1 MTREEF
7 YEKFKNMKPM
17 KYYEASL
24 DSPRAKEILDNK
36 DHNYI
41 AMEKRDGEWSRA
53 IIMENEVL
61 LQSRSISKV
70 TGDYGNKTE
79 RVPHLI
85 KEMLASFPAGTVL
98 LGELAFPDPKTTSKD
113 VGSILRCL
121 PPKAIERQKGNELWF
136 FAFDLL
142 AYGYEDWS
150 EKPFEERFKKLVEVV
165 YKRGMNWLEGYKIY
179 AVDYLTETDEEF
191 SFLDYADKIWSEG
204 GEGLVIIPKDEKYE
218 PGKRTAWRSL
228 KVKKKMGTL
237 ELKVV
242 GLIEPN
248 KEYTGIELENWN
260 FWVDEN
266 DKRITRSDIL
276 NMRYVGKIEPVTKPY
291 FYGWKNGVIV
301 EHNGNLVRV
310 TSGLT
315 DKDRKFLSTELA
327 ATMLEKGELTAL
339 ITGMEATPDSIRH
352 PVFIKLKQ

>member
-1 MTREEF
+1 MTKEQF
-7 YEKFKNMKPM
+7 YEKFRNMKPM
-17 KYYEASL
+17 KYYEAGL
-24 DSPRAKEILDNK
+24 DLPKAKEMIDNVDQK
-36 DHNYI
+36 YI

-53 IIMENEVL
+53 IIMEDKVL

-70 TGDYGNKTE
+70 TGDYGDKTE
-79 RVPHLI
+79 QVPHLI
-85 KEMLASFPAGTVL
+85 EEMKASFPAGTVL
-98 LGELAFPDPKTTSKD
+98 LGEVAFSDRKTTSKD

-121 PPKAIERQKGNELWF
+121 PPKAIQRQKENKLWF

-142 AYGYEDWS
+142 AYNYEDWS
-150 EKPFEERFKKLVEVV
+150 GKPFEERFKKLVEVV
-165 YKRGMNWLEGYKIY
+165 YKRNIDWPEGYKIY
-179 AVDYLTETDEEF
+179 TVDYLTETDEEF
-191 SFLDYADKIWSEG
+191 SFSDFADKVWAED
-204 GEGLVIIPKDEKYE
+204 GEGLVIIPKYAKYE

-228 KVKKKMGTL
+228 KVKKKMGVL

-248 KEYTGIELENWN
+248 KEYTGTELENWN

-266 DKRITRSDIL
+266 DKRVTRSDIL
-276 NMRYVGKIEPVTKPY
+276 NMRYIGEIQPVTKPY

-327 ATMLEKGELTAL
+327 ATMVEKGELTAF

>member
-24 DSPRAKEILDNK
+24 DSPKAKIMLDNK
-36 DHNYI
+36 DDTYI
-41 AMEKRDGEWSRA
+41 AMEKRDGEWSRM
-53 IIMENEVL
+53 IITEDGVIF
-61 LQSRSISKV
+61 QSRSVSKV
-70 TGDYGNKTE
+70 TGTYGDKTAH
-79 RVPHLI
+79 VPHLV
-85 KEMLASFPAGTVL
+85 KEALSFLPPGTVL
-98 LGELAFPDPKTTSKD
+98 LGELAFMDRKTTSKD

-121 PPKAIERQKGNELWF
+121 PAKAIDRQKDEKLYF
-136 FAFDLL
+136 FGFDLL
-142 AYGYEDWS
+142 AYGYKDLTDR
-150 EKPFEERFKKLVEVV
+150 PFEDRFVDLIDTIYDSELNHSDKHYICTVNSMRTKDEV
-165 YKRGMNWLEGYKIY
+165 
-179 AVDYLTETDEEF
+179 F
-191 SFLDYADKIWSEG
+191 SFMDYADKIWSEG